1 MLWTAITMN
10 REDGSTQH
18 VVFTA
23 AWDRMRALARIR
35 STHPELE
42 VVALLAG
49 DHSDNIFTPGQI
61 G

>member
-10 REDGSTQH
+10 RMDGGTRH

-23 AWDRMRALARIR
+23 AWDRTRALARFR
-35 STHPELE
+35 TDHPELQ

-49 DHSDNIFTPGQI
+49 DHADNIYTPTQTI
-61 G
+61 